1 MPITFL
7 SKNSQVIRAHMPRD
21 RIRPILTAAA
31 DRRRTEN
38 MVEPPTLFA
47 NVVAELA
54 AQGVQLSARPGEYVV
69 NVRDGTPAT
78 AYITDDLNDAIE
90 HGRAWARSLARANP
104 EPPLGPTGPRS
115 QRRAMMY
122 RHNKKL
128 AARRAARRR
137 RAK

>member
-1 MPITFL
+1 
-7 SKNSQVIRAHMPRD
+7 
-21 RIRPILTAAA
+21 
-31 DRRRTEN
+31 
-38 MVEPPTLFA
+38 MVEPPILFA

-54 AQGVQLSARPGEYVV
+54 AQGVQLSARPGRVCGECP
-69 NVRDGTPAT
+69 RRHTPAT
-78 AYITDDLNDAIE
+78 AYITDDLEDAIE
-90 HGRAWARSLARANP
+90 HGRAWAQAEAPAIR